1 MNLPFLE
8 WSRTPWGKAD
18 GGQWR
23 YALRNSLAMCLSLW
37 VAFVL
42 NLGEPYWALTSAAVV
57 SFPTVG
63 GVISKSIGRIIGSL
77 LGAAASV
84 AIAGHCLNDPWLF
97 TLFIAAWIGLCT
109 YISNHYQNN
118 VSYAFALAGYTAAI
132 IAFGTVNVTDTQQI
146 FDIAQARV
154 CEVITG
160 ILCGGVMMMI
170 LPSTSDGEALLTSLR
185 RMQLRLLEHAAM
197 LWQPEITAQMR
208 TSHEGVIGQIL
219 TMNLL
224 RIQAFWSHYRLRRQ
238 NNVLNYMLHQ
248 QLRLT
253 SVISSLRRMLLN
265 WPDHPA
271 NLAAVLDQLLT
282 ELRDPATDKY
292 RLARILQQIAPQD
305 PTDYRHRAFWLRL
318 RHFCWLYLRCSRWLQ
333 KLEGATP
340 VSDIQAPRVTSLAR
354 HTDSYEAAYN
364 GLRTFLCIII
374 GCAYWINT
382 QWDAGS
388 SALTL
393 TAISC
398 VLYSSTPSPI
408 NSITTLLKA
417 VLLLSVA
424 CFVVKFGLMIQIDD
438 FWVFCAFLF
447 PILVTLQ
454 MIKLQNPPYAALWG
468 QLIVFMGSFLTVT
481 NPPSY
486 DYQSFLND
494 NIGKIVGVLFA
505 GLAFQILRPSSD
517 KRKSRRI
524 IRALRRDF
532 SDQLSKKPQQSESQF
547 ESLIYHRVSQLNQ
560 SQDQEARS
568 WLLRWG
574 VVLLNCSHILWQLR
588 DWQTRSDPLSAV
600 RDVCIHCLRG
610 IMTEKGVQHRS
621 LDATLQELLRMS
633 NALAHHPEQA
643 ARDLAGLIWRLYCSL
658 QQLQQAINPPDEVAA
673 TPAAR

>member
-1 MNLPFLE
+1 M
-8 WSRTPWGKAD
+8 
-18 GGQWR
+18 
-23 YALRNSLAMCLSLW
+23 
-37 VAFVL
+37 
-42 NLGEPYWALTSAAVV
+42 TSAAVV

-185 RMQLRLLEHAAM
+185 RMHLRLLEHAAM

-282 ELRDPATDKY
+282 ELRAPATDKY

-333 KLEGATP
+333 RLEGATP
-340 VSDIQAPRVTSLAR
+340 VSDIQPPRVTSLAR

-574 VVLLNCSHILWQLR
+574 VVLLNCSHIVWQLR

-600 RDVCIHCLRG
+600 RDVCIHCLRH

-673 TPAAR
+673 TPTAR